1 MIFNSLEIEL
11 NKLYKP
17 VLRFNNNFVKKY
29 IPLKVVEWIVFV
41 FDINYFE
48 LKIQIFYQW
57 NYLLSILFFGVLK
70 SVFERVINPTMPS
83 VHKKVKHGLK
93 IL

>member
-48 LKIQIFYQW
+48 LKIQIFYQ
-57 NYLLSILFFGVLK
+57 
-70 SVFERVINPTMPS
+70 
-83 VHKKVKHGLK
+83 
-93 IL
+93 